1 MLLEDCKGG
10 ESITTMLLAI
20 DVGNTHTTFGVFQD
34 EILLADWRVS
44 TSSRRTGDEWG
55 YILKELIEEEDIKKN
70 QVMQVAISCV
80 VPPVLNTL
88 QGLFERRWRIPLL
101 VTGPGIRTG
110 LSIRAEAKETGADR
124 IVNAVAAAHLYGG
137 DLVIVDFGTA
147 TTFCALTANREYLGG
162 AIAPGIGI
170 SQEALYEKTA
180 KLPRIDVEIPERCI
194 GRNTIEAMHSGI
206 FYGYIGLCR
215 EIVATMK
222 KEFAPGARVA
232 ATGGWG
238 IFLHNFCDF
247 IDYFN
252 PVLTLEGLRIIN
264 ELNKK

>member
-1 MLLEDCKGG
+1 
-10 ESITTMLLAI
+10 MLLAI
-20 DVGNTHTTFGVFQD
+20 DVGNTHTTFGVFQQ
-34 EILLADWRVS
+34 EKLLAHWRVS
-44 TSSRRTGDEWG
+44 TSSRRTSDEWG
-55 YILKELIEEEDIKKN
+55 YILKELIEEENIRKN
-70 QVMQVAISCV
+70 DVKEVTISCV

-88 QGLFERRWRIPLL
+88 QDLFEKRWEAALL

-110 LSIRAEAKETGADR
+110 LSIRAEAKDVGADR

-170 SQEALYEKTA
+170 SEEALYEKTA

-194 GRNTIEAMHSGI
+194 GHNTIEAMHSGI

-215 EIVATMK
+215 EIIGNMK
-222 KEFAPGARVA
+222 KEFAPQARVVG
-232 ATGGWG
+232 TGGWG
-238 IFLHNFCDF
+238 IFLHTFCDF
-247 IDYFN
+247 IDFFN